1 MAQALLDLINNLEV
15 EMTQAIE
22 QAKTED
28 LSQLDKNFLIERAET
43 EEAKTKFLL
52 KNADDKK
59 KK

>member
-28 LSQLDKNFLIERAET
+28 LS
-43 EEAKTKFLL
+43 
-52 KNADDKK
+52 
-59 KK
+59 